1 MRNLLDIQD
10 VSVQKI
16 VAPDNIRVLSI
27 RDKLLEH
34 LFEENVMDLL
44 LALAYY
50 LSGPVALLK
59 QDSLLFLEIFHHIFW
74 GQSPE
79 KIARINDSNPRV
91 SYSFVKFDSIDSSY
105 FFHSFQVLITVSN
118 VMAG

>member
-1 MRNLLDIQD
+1 
-10 VSVQKI
+10 
-16 VAPDNIRVLSI
+16 
-27 RDKLLEH
+27 
-34 LFEENVMDLL
+34 MDLL

-79 KIARINDSNPRV
+79 KIARVNDSNPRV

-105 FFHSFQVLITVSN
+105 FFRSYYSFKCHGRIKDLKKLVVY
-118 VMAG
+118 